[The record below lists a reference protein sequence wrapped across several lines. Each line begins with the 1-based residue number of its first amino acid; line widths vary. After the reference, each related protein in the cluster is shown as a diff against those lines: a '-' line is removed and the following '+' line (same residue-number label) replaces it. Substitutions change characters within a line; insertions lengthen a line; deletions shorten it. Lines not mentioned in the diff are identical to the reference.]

1 MSSREQAAL
10 FAGPGQMRARCRA
23 FDWRACPLGPVEQ
36 WSQSLRTIVSTL
48 LSSRQP
54 MFLFWGAHLIQIYN
68 DAYSP
73 SLGVGGREAHALGTT
88 GAEFWTEIWDVI
100 GPQIQQVMSGGGAT
114 WHEDQYLPIVRNGR
128 VDDVYWTYSYGP
140 VRDDDGSVGGV
151 LVVCQETTNRVIAER
166 DLRIARAAA
175 VAATEHLE
183 RVIQQAPVAMYI
195 ARGRDHVFEV
205 VNDAWYAM
213 AGKQA
218 RDVIGRP
225 LREVFPELVE
235 QGIIGLIEGVFDSG
249 IAHHA
254 TRIPA
259 RIDTNGDSAPE
270 DHYFNLVYQP
280 LRDAS
285 SAVYAV
291 ALVASEVTGL
301 VRAHE
306 AAERSHEEFEVRGNE
321 AMAVAQALV
330 ESEARFRTV
339 QDASPDASLLLKSIR
354 DSHGDITDFE
364 FMYANEAVKTILLGR
379 DENVVGRTMREAFP
393 ESVAAG
399 RLERYA
405 EVVQSGQPW
414 LEDVHYRRGSVS
426 HALRVSAVKVDDGVH
441 LAAFDLSERIRAAEE
456 REQLLRDAER
466 AREVAESARR
476 EAEKANRAK
485 SEFLAVMSHELR
497 TPLNAIGGYAELIE
511 LGIHGPVTPE
521 QRSALLRIQ
530 ASQRHLLGL
539 ITAVLNYAKVEGGVL
554 TYAREL
560 VPLAETI
567 ATCEALTAPQMRA
580 KQLQF
585 RFGGADPA
593 LAILADREKVQ
604 QIVLNLLGNAIK
616 FTDAGGRIEVR
627 CSSTPDVVTIQ
638 VEDTGVGIASDQLA
652 RVFDPFVQVDT
663 KLTRTNEG
671 VGLGLA
677 ISRDLSRG
685 MGGDLRAESTPGV
698 GSVFTLTLP
707 RG

>member
-1 MSSREQAAL
+1 
-10 FAGPGQMRARCRA
+10 
-23 FDWRACPLGPVEQ
+23 
-36 WSQSLRTIVSTL
+36 
-48 LSSRQP
+48 
-54 MFLFWGAHLIQIYN
+54 
-68 DAYSP
+68 
-73 SLGVGGREAHALGTT
+73 
-88 GAEFWTEIWDVI
+88 
-100 GPQIQQVMSGGGAT
+100 
-114 WHEDQYLPIVRNGR
+114 
-128 VDDVYWTYSYGP
+128 
-140 VRDDDGSVGGV
+140 
-151 LVVCQETTNRVIAER
+151 
-166 DLRIARAAA
+166 
-175 VAATEHLE
+175 
-183 RVIQQAPVAMYI
+183 
-195 ARGRDHVFEV
+195 
-205 VNDAWYAM
+205 
-213 AGKQA
+213 
-218 RDVIGRP
+218 
-225 LREVFPELVE
+225 
-235 QGIIGLIEGVFDSG
+235 
-249 IAHHA
+249 
-254 TRIPA
+254 
-259 RIDTNGDSAPE
+259 
-270 DHYFNLVYQP
+270 
-280 LRDAS
+280 
-285 SAVYAV
+285 
-291 ALVASEVTGL
+291 
-301 VRAHE
+301 
-306 AAERSHEEFEVRGNE
+306 
-321 AMAVAQALV
+321 MAVAQALV

-364 FMYANEAVKTILLGR
+364 LMYANEAVKTILLGR

-405 EVVQSGQPW
+405 AVVQSGHPW
-414 LEDVHYRRGSVS
+414 LEDVHYTRGNVS
-426 HALRVSAVKVDDGVH
+426 HGLRVSAVKVDDGVH

-456 REQLLRDAER
+456 RERLLRDAER
-466 AREVAESARR
+466 AREVAEGARR
-476 EAEKANRAK
+476 EAEMANRAK

-521 QRSALLRIQ
+521 QRSALERIQ

-554 TYAREL
+554 TYAREP

-585 RFGGADPA
+585 HFGGVDPA
-593 LAILADREKVQ
+593 LAAFADREKVQ
-604 QIVLNLLGNAIK
+604 QIVLNLLGNSIK

-627 CSSTPDVVTIQ
+627 CSSTTDVVTIQ
-638 VEDTGVGIASDQLA
+638 VDDTGVGIASDQLA